1 MCQHKDFSG
10 SQGLN
15 FGLLIIERK
24 NRLDRS
30 VKVSEIIISSDVYVH
45 IHRENATCRTRVC
58 LKGNR
63 NSFPWQQEVC
73 KSFLLITVLIKYID
87 FVVNFIIVMLSIL
100 FYSQY
105 KQFWGWFWLFWI
117 WSSVPPVFLFVS
129 VYTPLSLESDF
140 WPYIFCRLLPR
151 RSRVS
156 CLKSYE
162 LPFCLAIIIINP
174 LLTKLVRST
183 CLYN

>member
-1 MCQHKDFSG
+1 MGVIVDNCWLICSCICLNYNYKRSPLHIITICEMCQHKDFSG

-15 FGLLIIERK
+15 FGLFIIERK
-24 NRLDRS
+24 NRLDCS

-100 FYSQY
+100 FCSHY

-117 WSSVPPVFLFVS
+117 WVFLLFS
-129 VYTPLSLESDF
+129 FL
-140 WPYIFCRLLPR
+140 
-151 RSRVS
+151 
-156 CLKSYE
+156 
-162 LPFCLAIIIINP
+162 
-174 LLTKLVRST
+174 
-183 CLYN
+183 